1 MDIKCKCSS
10 NYSKEKIEDAGGQVP
25 SFLLQIH
32 LSQPLSVVLRITVEY
47 AVFWD
52 RKNCL
57 A

>member
-47 AVFWD
+47 AVF
-52 RKNCL
+52 
-57 A
+57 